1 MKLTALI
8 VDDERLGRQIIREYL
23 KPHPEIEI
31 IGECRDAHET
41 LAALEKSPADL
52 MFLDIQMPE
61 INGFELLEM
70 LPQKPLVIFSTAYD
84 QYAIKAFEVNAIDY
98 LLKPFDKNRFEMA
111 LTRALENLE
120 QRTTA
125 NFKLKQLLQNLP
137 APHYQDRFLIK
148 QAGKIVILNCRE
160 IAVFE
165 AMEDYVNIHTARD
178 RFLIQQTMHGLLP
191 KLNPAEFIQVHR
203 SFIVNIN
210 FIQEME
216 TSPSGSTTLYLKTGE
231 KIGVSR
237 SGMKRLRELFL

>member
-1 MKLTALI
+1 VKLTALI
-8 VDDERLGRQIIREYL
+8 VDDEMLGRQIIREYL

-41 LAALEKSPADL
+41 LAALEKSPVDL

-70 LPQKPLVIFSTAYD
+70 LPEKPLVIFSTAYD
-84 QYAIKAFEVNAIDY
+84 QYAIKAFEVNAVDY

-111 LTRALENLE
+111 LNRALENLE
-120 QRTTA
+120 QRTAA
-125 NFKLKQLLQNLP
+125 NFKLAQLLHNLP
-137 APHYQDRFLIK
+137 APNYQDRFLIK

-160 IAVFE
+160 IAAFE
-165 AMEDYVNIHTARD
+165 AMEDYVNIHTARE

-191 KLNPAEFIQVHR
+191 KLNPAVFIQVHR

-210 FIQEME
+210 FIQEIE
-216 TSPSGSTTLYLKTGE
+216 TSPSGRMLIYLKTGA
-231 KIGVSR
+231 KIGASR